1 MKTVV
6 WSKDRA
12 IKAGINIKNVPKEL
26 IRHIF
31 LPEYLFGRNKSINF
45 VTIEP
50 TAPLNDAKLVG
61 HFFYS
66 TAHEESI

>member
-1 MKTVV
+1 ML
-6 WSKDRA
+6 
-12 IKAGINIKNVPKEL
+12 KNTPTEFIL
-26 IRHIF
+26 HIF

-61 HFFYS
+61 HFFYN
-66 TAHEESI
+66 TAHEESIRQEADSCWRAN

>member
-1 MKTVV
+1 MDFDAV
-6 WSKDRA
+6 A
-12 IKAGINIKNVPKEL
+12 LA
-26 IRHIF
+26 
-31 LPEYLFGRNKSINF
+31 EYLFIRNKSINF
-45 VTIEP
+45 AAIEP